1 MLVISII
8 LKAQSKYILVSPER
22 QYRKEKHQAD
32 NIHWHCAP
40 ETVSLCTMNELLA
53 HEQQNT

>member
-32 NIHWHCAP
+32 KIFTG
-40 ETVSLCTMNELLA
+40 TVLQRQYLYAL
-53 HEQQNT
+53 